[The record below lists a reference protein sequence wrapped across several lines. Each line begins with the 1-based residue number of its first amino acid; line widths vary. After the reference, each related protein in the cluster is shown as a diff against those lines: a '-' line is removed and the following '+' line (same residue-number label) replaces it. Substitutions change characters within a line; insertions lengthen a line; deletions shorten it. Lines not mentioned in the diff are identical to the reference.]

1 MTTYD
6 YISLFLIDPV
16 LRHTRR
22 WSAFALS
29 ERPKDVCA
37 GQVTTAEHATVL
49 EHSVDCSESV
59 AEDLVDPGCALA
71 DDEEADRGGLL
82 EVPVVPPDRERA
94 LDPTS
99 DPGGEREEAPGRR
112 RHVPADR
119 PEELRR
125 DERVPVRTALRGSA
139 GIEDGSSH
147 ASHGVVER
155 FGPPGSSSG
164 VRPRA
169 SAGTNFVSMM
179 MVDGSEALPRSV
191 PGRGMSE
198 PGSPE
203 PQASSSV
210 SEILPAD
217 DGQRVLRQRILKIRN
232 MPVTASETARLMH
245 ELMNERYRQLR
256 AVHQRRPQHRK
267 SPPGPSLSPTP
278 EDQRPAPNAG
288 SGDGREATPSSSSAA
303 PASDDPYHLTVDDL
317 KRTYV
322 PVQSKVPRHGRSQS
336 SHSDLDD
343 DGGQAT
349 PHRLGCRH
357 YKRNVKLQCS
367 TCGRWYTC
375 RFCHDEVEDH
385 VLIRKDTE
393 HMLCMLC
400 GCPQPA
406 AETCVNCAESMAWYY
421 CAICKLWDDDSGK
434 SIYHCNDCGI
444 CRIGR
449 GLGKDYFHCK
459 VSALLPFFYPSSHPT
474 LPWVRASRV
483 VDRLPGLAKDLRR
496 LHVHRHRRLAQV
508 HRALDRLRL
517 SHLRRVHVQLARDGG
532 LHAVRTQHPSQVLL
546 RARQDVVPLPAVQ
559 QEHGQHGDLVPEP
572 RPRHR
577 ESADADGLPGHQGPG
592 LLQRLRRQEQCVV
605 PLAGSQVRTVRAAP
619 TNSHPTDVCRL
630 HLP

>member
-16 LRHTRR
+16 IRHTRR

-49 EHSVDCSESV
+49 EHSVDCPEAV
-59 AEDLVDPGCALA
+59 TEELVDPGCALA
-71 DDEEADRGGLL
+71 DDEGADRGGVLGVL
-82 EVPVVPPDRERA
+82 EVPVVPPDRQRA
-94 LDPTS
+94 LDPSS
-99 DPGGEREEAPGRR
+99 DSGGEGGGALGRQQ
-112 RHVPADR
+112 HVPADG
-119 PEELRR
+119 PEELGR
-125 DERVPVRTALRGSA
+125 DERVPLRTALRGSA
-139 GIEDGSSH
+139 GIEDGSGH

-169 SAGTNFVSMM
+169 SAGTSFVSMM
-179 MVDGSEALPRSV
+179 MVDGSEAFPRSA

-203 PQASSSV
+203 SQASSSV

-217 DGQRVLRQRILKIRN
+217 DGQKVLRQRILKIRN
-232 MPVTASETARLMH
+232 MPVAASETARLMH
-245 ELMNERYRQLR
+245 EIMNERYSQLR
-256 AVHQRRPQHRK
+256 AVHQRRPQRRK
-267 SPPGPSLSPTP
+267 SPPGPSLLSPTP
-278 EDQRPAPNAG
+278 EDQRPASDVG
-288 SGDGREATPSSSSAA
+288 SGDGREATPSSSSSSSSTA

-317 KRTYV
+317 KQTYV

-349 PHRLGCRH
+349 PHLLGCRH

-367 TCGRWYTC
+367 TCERWYTC

-385 VLIRKDTE
+385 FLVRKDTK

-406 AETCVNCAESMAWYY
+406 AETCINCAESMAWYY

-459 VSALLPFFYPSSHPT
+459 VSGLFFFFLRPS
-474 LPWVRASRV
+474 
-483 VDRLPGLAKDLRR
+483 
-496 LHVHRHRRLAQV
+496 
-508 HRALDRLRL
+508 
-517 SHLRRVHVQLARDGG
+517 
-532 LHAVRTQHPSQVLL
+532 
-546 RARQDVVPLPAVQ
+546 VPA
-559 QEHGQHGDLVPEP
+559 
-572 RPRHR
+572 
-577 ESADADGLPGHQGPG
+577 
-592 LLQRLRRQEQCVV
+592 
-605 PLAGSQVRTVRAAP
+605 T
-619 TNSHPTDVCRL
+619 
-630 HLP
+630 